1 MAKKKKLLSAYTVRE
16 IRRWYRLAKTADP
29 KAKNALR
36 NAIAMTKEDIATA
49 AELAEGE
56 WE

>member
-16 IRRWYRLAKTADP
+16 IRRWYKLAKTADP

-36 NAIAMTKEDIATA
+36 NAIAMTKEDIDKA
-49 AELAEGE
+49 AELAEDE